1 MGDVSGIEREREIQ
15 RKNAFRSKRSMG
27 GTGVYMENGDSPDD
41 VEEQKRR
48 ERDRPDI
55 KEQLRHRSRRCR
67 ALISY

>member
-1 MGDVSGIEREREIQ
+1 
-15 RKNAFRSKRSMG
+15 MG